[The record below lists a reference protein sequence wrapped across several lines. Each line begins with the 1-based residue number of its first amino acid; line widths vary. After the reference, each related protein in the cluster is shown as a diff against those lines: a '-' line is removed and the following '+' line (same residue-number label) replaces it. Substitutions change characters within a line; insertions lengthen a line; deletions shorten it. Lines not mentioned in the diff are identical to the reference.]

1 MKVNL
6 NDQCIFT
13 LTEAGAKVWNAAWDL
28 VPVNV
33 RPNPKQAGD
42 VLTSQLWVVMEI
54 FGPHTDLGQSSPHMV
69 DNTLE
74 ICL

>member
-13 LTEAGAKVWNAAWDL
+13 LTEAGARVWNAAWDV
-28 VPVNV
+28 VPVDF
-33 RPNPKQAGD
+33 RPKPKQAGD

-54 FGPHTDLGQSSPHMV
+54 FGPHTFLGQESPHIEG
-69 DNTLE
+69 NTLE
-74 ICL
+74 LCV